1 MRDMFAK
8 IIRTGSQAVLCHP
21 CSIWY
26 MQTAFDVAARYDIP
40 IIIAGWTKG
49 QSTRQDVMSK
59 CACSISQP
67 EFASMARA
75 TKAFLETLKDDV
87 IIEVFTERGKNDQ
100 FNEAAVNLVKA
111 LAPLSA
117 KLKTSYHSIGD
128 DQSKKRNVTRSP
140 SILIAPDTYR
150 IRYTGAPMGEEGRS
164 FLTAILMTSTGKP
177 ILSEPSV
184 RKIAEQLHEKRDIQ
198 VFVSPTCPYCPQQVL
213 SAFSAAIVRP
223 DLVSAE
229 AVEIYENQDLAENLG
244 SLAVPQT
251 FMNNT
256 FTGAGLQPEPLFLES
271 LMTLKEPLVASTQIS
286 GEPVEKDLVIIG
298 GGPAG
303 LTAAIYAVR
312 AGLNSVVIEKNNL
325 GGQVAITPVVE
336 NYPGYM
342 RVGGKS
348 LIDLISQ
355 QAAQYCELHVGEHI
369 TEITQEL
376 QDGRIQLKT
385 NHAIYITRGLVI
397 ATGVSNRALEATGAQ
412 RFYGRGVSYCATC
425 DGYFFKDGK
434 NVIVVGGGNTAI
446 TDALYLHNLGAKVT
460 LVHWRD
466 TLRAEAKLQESFQ
479 RSGIPALWDSEVRE
493 ISGDKI
499 VRSLKIENKKTGK
512 IVEMPADGVFVAIG
526 YVPQNEIAKKLGLE
540 LDDQGY
546 IKTDMM
552 TMRTSMPNVYAAG
565 DITGAP
571 KQIVVAVAH
580 GSIAAMTAFEDV
592 SSSAWVKKEA
602 VRKVGEIKNP
612 PESPLE

>member
-1 MRDMFAK
+1 MAQELIPDEVK
-8 IIRTGSQAVLCHP
+8 
-21 CSIWY
+21 
-26 MQTAFDVAARYDIP
+26 QTLKETFQ
-40 IIIAGWTKG
+40 K
-49 QSTRQDVMSK
+49 
-59 CACSISQP
+59 
-67 EFASMARA
+67 
-75 TKAFLETLKDDV
+75 TLKDDV
-87 IIEVFTERGKNDQ
+87 IIEVFTEKGKNDQ
-100 FNEAAVNLVKA
+100 FNDSAVDLVKA
-111 LAPLSA
+111 LALLSD
-117 KLKTSYHSIGD
+117 KLKASFHSIGD
-128 DQSKKRNVTRSP
+128 DQSVKRNVTRSP
-140 SILIAPDTYR
+140 SILIAPDKYR
-150 IRYTGAPMGEEGRS
+150 LRYTGAPMGEEGRS
-164 FLTAILMTSTGKP
+164 FLTAIMMASTGKP
-177 ILSEPSV
+177 LFSESSI
-184 RKIAEQLHEKRDIQ
+184 KQIAEQLHEKRDIQ

-213 SAFSAAIVRP
+213 SAFSTAIVKP

-229 AVEIYENQDLAENLG
+229 AVEIYENQDLAESLG

-256 FTGAGLQPEPLFLES
+256 FTGAGLQPEPLFLET

-286 GEPVEKDLVIIG
+286 GEPVEKELVIIG

-312 AGLNSVVIEKNNL
+312 AGLNTVLIEKSNL

-369 TEITQEL
+369 IEIMKDR

-385 NHAIYITRGLVI
+385 NHAIYITKGLLI
-397 ATGVSNRALEATGAQ
+397 ATGVSNRALEAAGAQ
-412 RFYGRGVSYCATC
+412 KFYGRGVSYCATC

-434 NVIVVGGGNTAI
+434 NVIVAGGGNTAI
-446 TDALYLHNLGAKVT
+446 TDALYLNNLGAKVT
-460 LVHWRD
+460 LVHRRD
-466 TLRAEAKLQESFQ
+466 TLRAESKLRESFK
-479 RSGIPALWDSEVRE
+479 RSGITALWDSEVRE

-499 VRSLKIENKKTGK
+499 VNSLKIENKKTGK
-512 IVEMPADGVFVAIG
+512 IMEMPVDGVFVAIG
-526 YVPQNEIAKKLGLE
+526 YVPQNELAKQLGLE

-546 IKTDMM
+546 IKTDLM

-571 KQIVVAVAH
+571 KQIVVAVAQ
-580 GSIAAMTAFEDV
+580 GSVAAMTAFEDLANL
-592 SSSAWVKKEA
+592 SMLMPDKAVKIAEK
-602 VRKVGEIKNP
+602 K
-612 PESPLE
+612 

>member
-1 MRDMFAK
+1 MAQELIPEDIK
-8 IIRTGSQAVLCHP
+8 QTIR
-21 CSIWY
+21 
-26 MQTAFDVAARYDIP
+26 QTL
-40 IIIAGWTKG
+40 
-49 QSTRQDVMSK
+49 
-59 CACSISQP
+59 
-67 EFASMARA
+67 
-75 TKAFLETLKDDV
+75 LETLKEDV
-87 IIEVFTERGKNDQ
+87 VLEVYTRDGKNDKY
-100 FNEAAVNLVKA
+100 NEAAVSLVKM
-111 LAPLSA
+111 LAELSG
-117 KLKTSYHSIGD
+117 KLKVSFHTIGD
-128 DQSKKRNVTRSP
+128 EQSVKRNVTRSP
-140 SILIAPDTYR
+140 SVLIAPDVYR

-164 FLTAILMTSTGKP
+164 FLTAIVMASTGKP
-177 ILSEPSV
+177 LLSEPSIT
-184 RKIAEQLHEKRDIQ
+184 KIAEQLHEKRDIQ
-198 VFVSPTCPYCPQQVL
+198 VFVSPTCPFCPLQVL

-229 AVEIYENQDLAENLG
+229 AVEIYENQDLAESLG

-271 LMTLKEPLVASTQIS
+271 LMTLKEPLVASTQIT

-369 TEITQEL
+369 TEITKDR
-376 QDGRIQLKT
+376 QDGRTQLKT
-385 NHAIYITRGLVI
+385 NHAIYITKGLVI
-397 ATGVSNRALEATGAQ
+397 ATGVDNRALEATGAQ

-446 TDALYLHNLGAKVT
+446 TDALYLHNLGAKVI
-460 LVHWRD
+460 LVHRRD
-466 TLRAEAKLQESFQ
+466 TLSAEAKLQERFK

-499 VRSLKIENKKTGK
+499 VKAVRIEDKKTGK
-512 IVEMPADGVFVAIG
+512 ISEMPVDGVFVAIG
-526 YVPQNEIAKKLGLE
+526 YVPQNEIAKQLGLE

-546 IKTDMM
+546 IKTDLM
-552 TMRTSMPNVYAAG
+552 TMRTSVPLVYAAG

-580 GSIAAMTAFEDV
+580 GSVAAMTAFEDV
-592 SSSAWVKKEA
+592 SGSVWVKNETLD
-602 VRKVGEIKNP
+602 KVAEKNP
-612 PESPLE
+612 PESQIV

>member
-1 MRDMFAK
+1 MAQELIPEDIK
-8 IIRTGSQAVLCHP
+8 QTIRKTL
-21 CSIWY
+21 
-26 MQTAFDVAARYDIP
+26 
-40 IIIAGWTKG
+40 
-49 QSTRQDVMSK
+49 
-59 CACSISQP
+59 
-67 EFASMARA
+67 
-75 TKAFLETLKDDV
+75 LETLKEDV
-87 IIEVFTERGKNDQ
+87 VLEVYTRDGTNDKY
-100 FNEAAVNLVKA
+100 NEAAVSLVKM
-111 LAPLSA
+111 LAELSG
-117 KLKTSYHSIGD
+117 KLKVSFHAIGD
-128 DQSKKRNVTRSP
+128 EQSVKRNVTRSP
-140 SILIAPDTYR
+140 SVLIAPDVYR

-164 FLTAILMTSTGKP
+164 FLTAIVMASTGKP
-177 ILSEPSV
+177 LLSEPSIT
-184 RKIAEQLHEKRDIQ
+184 KIAEQLHEKRDIQ
-198 VFVSPTCPYCPQQVL
+198 VFVSPTCPFCPLQVL

-229 AVEIYENQDLAENLG
+229 AVEIYENQDLAESLG

-271 LMTLKEPLVASTQIS
+271 LMTLKEPLVASTQIT

-369 TEITQEL
+369 TEITKDR
-376 QDGRIQLKT
+376 QDGRTQLKT
-385 NHAIYITRGLVI
+385 NHAIYITKGLVI
-397 ATGVSNRALEATGAQ
+397 ATGVDNRALEATGAQ

-446 TDALYLHNLGAKVT
+446 TDALYLHNLGAKVI
-460 LVHWRD
+460 LVHRRD
-466 TLRAEAKLQESFQ
+466 TLSAEAKLQERFK

-499 VRSLKIENKKTGK
+499 VKAVRIEDKKTGK
-512 IVEMPADGVFVAIG
+512 ISEMPVDGVFVAIG
-526 YVPQNEIAKKLGLE
+526 YVPQNEIAKQLGLE

-546 IKTDMM
+546 IKTDLM
-552 TMRTSMPNVYAAG
+552 TMRTSVPLVYAAG

-580 GSIAAMTAFEDV
+580 GSVAAMTAFEDV
-592 SSSAWVKKEA
+592 SGSVWVKNEPMNTVA
-602 VRKVGEIKNP
+602 EKNP
-612 PESPLE
+612 PESQIV